1 MLSYRYT
8 KDERYLETA
17 KQAAHYFIAN
27 VALNG
32 NIPLCDFRQPERP
45 ALIDTS
51 AGLCAACG
59 LMELAD
65 WLPEGEQA
73 LYRRH
78 GEAMVRAV
86 FESHCD
92 WDIGRDSIV
101 RDGKVE
107 YHGDKN
113 STDLIYAD
121 YFFVEAVFR
130 LMGKAFFIW

>member
-1 MLSYRYT
+1 
-8 KDERYLETA
+8 
-17 KQAAHYFIAN
+17 
-27 VALNG
+27 
-32 NIPLCDFRQPERP
+32 
-45 ALIDTS
+45 
-51 AGLCAACG
+51 
-59 LMELAD
+59 
-65 WLPEGEQA
+65 
-73 LYRRH
+73 
-78 GEAMVRAV
+78 MVRAV